1 MALLNLGREGL
12 DLQLRSFDTI
22 EARFYAADFAASLIR
37 LSLNLTAEVSFA
49 CDFRPK
55 LLDRLA
61 TKLSDLVLDLEE
73 GVTFLHNHHLLLRI
87 GELVKRNFE
96 KVLGGLLKG
105 LLRCQLLSRL
115 LRTSGLAFE
124 LTGRNLRAL

>member
-1 MALLNLGREGL
+1 M
-12 DLQLRSFDTI
+12 
-22 EARFYAADFAASLIR
+22 IR
-37 LSLNLTAEVSFA
+37 LSLNLAAEVSFA

-96 KVLGGLLKG
+96 KVLGGLLKS